1 MRGSWLCLLLAG
13 GNAALLYFEC
23 ISSGI
28 AFFSGVGLVLVS
40 LVCNSIESVQDDI
53 RKLITAVKQNKAS

>member
-1 MRGSWLCLLLAG
+1 MKNSWLCLILAG
-13 GNAALLYFEC
+13 IIAALLYFGH
-23 ISSGI
+23 ITSGM
-28 AFFSGVGLVLVS
+28 AFFSGIGLVLVS